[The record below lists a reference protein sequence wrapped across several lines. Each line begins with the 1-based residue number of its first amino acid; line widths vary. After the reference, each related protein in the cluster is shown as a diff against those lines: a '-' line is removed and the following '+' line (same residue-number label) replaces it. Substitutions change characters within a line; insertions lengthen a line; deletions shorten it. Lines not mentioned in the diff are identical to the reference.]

1 MTFEIYIFSIS
12 IAIAVA
18 IGILI
23 IEHEIAKI
31 TQSIKESKASYNSDI
46 RDILDKISDINL
58 KVDLMAYD
66 LAEWKSVI
74 SNSIDDF
81 SNTNENVVEAVK
93 RLADISKESV
103 NSLKALSDELAAYTS
118 SIGSTVIPTIKDTYD
133 ISIKIE
139 DILNKEKV

>member
-1 MTFEIYIFSIS
+1 MTFEIYIFAIS

-58 KVDLMAYD
+58 KIDLMTYD
-66 LAEWKSVI
+66 LAEWKNII

-81 SNTNENVVEAVK
+81 SNTDENVVEAVK

>member
-1 MTFEIYIFSIS
+1 MTFEIYIFAIS

-31 TQSIKESKASYNSDI
+31 AQSIKESKAAYNSDI
-46 RDILDKISDINL
+46 HDILDKISDIHL

-66 LAEWKSVI
+66 LAEWKNVI

-81 SNTNENVVEAVK
+81 SNTNENVVKAVK

>member
-1 MTFEIYIFSIS
+1 MTLEIYIF
-12 IAIAVA
+12 AIAVA
-18 IGILI
+18 LMVAIGLLI

-31 TQSIKESKASYNSDI
+31 TRSIKESKAAYDSDI
-46 RDILDKISDINL
+46 HDILNKISHIQL
-58 KVDLMAYD
+58 KVDLMSYD
-66 LAEWKSVI
+66 LSEWKHMI

-81 SNTNENVVEAVK
+81 SNTNDNIVEAVK
-93 RLADISKESV
+93 RLADISRENTSKLET
-103 NSLKALSDELAAYTS
+103 LSNELAAYTS

>member
-1 MTFEIYIFSIS
+1 MTLEIYIFT
-12 IAIAVA
+12 IAVA
-18 IGILI
+18 LMVAIGLLI

-31 TQSIKESKASYNSDI
+31 TRSIKESKAAYDSNI
-46 RDILDKISDINL
+46 HDILDKISNIQL
-58 KVDLMAYD
+58 KVYLMTYD
-66 LAEWKSVI
+66 LEEWKNVI

-81 SNTNENVVEAVK
+81 SNTNENIVEAVK
-93 RLADISKESV
+93 RLADISRESA
-103 NSLKALSDELAAYTS
+103 SKLETLSDELAAYTS

>member
-1 MTFEIYIFSIS
+1 MTLEIYIF
-12 IAIAVA
+12 AIAVA
-18 IGILI
+18 LMVAIGLLI

-31 TQSIKESKASYNSDI
+31 TRSIKESKAAYDSNI
-46 RDILDKISDINL
+46 HDILDKISNIQL
-58 KVDLMAYD
+58 KVYLMAYD
-66 LAEWKSVI
+66 LEEWKNVI

-93 RLADISKESV
+93 RLADISKESANKLETL
-103 NSLKALSDELAAYTS
+103 NSELAAYTS

>member
-1 MTFEIYIFSIS
+1 MTLEIYIF
-12 IAIAVA
+12 AIAVA
-18 IGILI
+18 LMVAIGLLI
-23 IEHEIAKI
+23 IEHEIAKV
-31 TQSIKESKASYNSDI
+31 TRYIKESKAAYDSDI
-46 RDILDKISDINL
+46 HDILDKISDINL
-58 KVDLMAYD
+58 NVALIVYD
-66 LAEWKSVI
+66 LAEWKNVI

-93 RLADISKESV
+93 RLADISRESA
-103 NSLKALSDELAAYTS
+103 SKLETLSDELAAYTS

>member
-1 MTFEIYIFSIS
+1 MTLEIYIF
-12 IAIAVA
+12 AIAVA
-18 IGILI
+18 LMVAIGLLI
-23 IEHEIAKI
+23 IEHEIAKV
-31 TQSIKESKASYNSDI
+31 TRYIKESKAAYDSDI
-46 RDILDKISDINL
+46 HDILDKISHIHL
-58 KVDLMAYD
+58 KVDLMSYD
-66 LAEWKSVI
+66 LSEWKHMI

-93 RLADISKESV
+93 RLADISKESANKLETL
-103 NSLKALSDELAAYTS
+103 NSELAAYTS

>member
-1 MTFEIYIFSIS
+1 MTLEIYIF
-12 IAIAVA
+12 AIAVA
-18 IGILI
+18 LMVAVGLLI

-31 TQSIKESKASYNSDI
+31 TRSIKESKAAYDSDI
-46 RDILDKISDINL
+46 HDILDKISHIHL
-58 KVDLMAYD
+58 KVDLMSYD
-66 LAEWKSVI
+66 LAEWKNLV

-81 SNTNENVVEAVK
+81 SNTNDNIVEAVK
-93 RLADISKESV
+93 RLADISRENTSKLET
-103 NSLKALSDELAAYTS
+103 LSDELAAYTS

>member
-1 MTFEIYIFSIS
+1 MTLEIYIF
-12 IAIAVA
+12 AIAVALMVA

-31 TQSIKESKASYNSDI
+31 TQSIKESKAAYNSDI
-46 RDILDKISDINL
+46 HDILDKISDINL

-66 LAEWKSVI
+66 LAEWKNVI

-81 SNTNENVVEAVK
+81 SNTNENIVEAVK

>member
-1 MTFEIYIFSIS
+1 MTFEIYIFAIS

-31 TQSIKESKASYNSDI
+31 TQSIKESKAAYNSDI
-46 RDILDKISDINL
+46 PDILDKISEINL

-66 LAEWKSVI
+66 ISEWKSVI

-81 SNTNENVVEAVK
+81 SNTNDNIVEAVK
-93 RLADISKESV
+93 RLADISRENTSKLET
-103 NSLKALSDELAAYTS
+103 LSDELAAYTS

>member
-1 MTFEIYIFSIS
+1 MTFEIYIFAIS
-12 IAIAVA
+12 VALIVA
-18 IGILI
+18 IGLLI

-31 TQSIKESKASYNSDI
+31 TRSIKESTAAYDSDI
-46 RDILDKISDINL
+46 HDILDKISHIHL
-58 KVDLMAYD
+58 KVDLMSYD
-66 LAEWKSVI
+66 LSEWKNLV

-81 SNTNENVVEAVK
+81 SNTNDNIVEAVK
-93 RLADISKESV
+93 RLADISRENTSKLET
-103 NSLKALSDELAAYTS
+103 LSDELAAYTS

>member
-1 MTFEIYIFSIS
+1 MTFEIYIFAIS
-12 IAIAVA
+12 IAIAVT
-18 IGILI
+18 IGILV
-23 IEHEIAKI
+23 IEHGIAKI
-31 TQSIKESKASYNSDI
+31 TQSIKESKAAYNSDI
-46 RDILDKISDINL
+46 HDILDKISHIQL
-58 KVDLMAYD
+58 KVDLMSYD
-66 LAEWKSVI
+66 LAEWKNVI

-81 SNTNENVVEAVK
+81 SNTDENVVEAVK

-103 NSLKALSDELAAYTS
+103 NSLKALSDELAAHTS

>member
-1 MTFEIYIFSIS
+1 MTFEIYIFAITIS
-12 IAIAVA
+12 IVVA

-23 IEHEIAKI
+23 IEHGIAKI
-31 TQSIKESKASYNSDI
+31 TQSIKESKAAYNSDI
-46 RDILDKISDINL
+46 HDILDKISDINL

-81 SNTNENVVEAVK
+81 SNTNENIVEAVK
-93 RLADISKESV
+93 RLADISKESA

-118 SIGSTVIPTIKDTYD
+118 SIGSAVVPTIKDTYD
-133 ISIKIE
+133 LSIEIK

>member
-1 MTFEIYIFSIS
+1 MTFEIYIFA
-12 IAIAVA
+12 IAIALIFA
-18 IGILI
+18 IGLLI

-31 TQSIKESKASYNSDI
+31 TRSIKESKAAYDSDI
-46 RDILDKISDINL
+46 HDILDKISHIHL
-58 KVDLMAYD
+58 KVDLMSYD
-66 LAEWKSVI
+66 LSEWKHMI

-93 RLADISKESV
+93 RLADISRENTSKLET
-103 NSLKALSDELAAYTS
+103 LCDELAAYTS

>member
-1 MTFEIYIFSIS
+1 MTFEIYIFAIS

-31 TQSIKESKASYNSDI
+31 AQSIKESKAAYNSDI
-46 RDILDKISDINL
+46 HDILDKISHIHL
-58 KVDLMAYD
+58 KVDLMTYD
-66 LAEWKSVI
+66 LSEWKHMI
-74 SNSIDDF
+74 SNTIDDF
-81 SNTNENVVEAVK
+81 SNTNENIVEAVK
-93 RLADISKESV
+93 KLADISRENTSKLET
-103 NSLKALSDELAAYTS
+103 LSDELAAYTS

>member
-1 MTFEIYIFSIS
+1 MTLEIYIFT
-12 IAIAVA
+12 IAVA
-18 IGILI
+18 LMVAIGLLI

-31 TQSIKESKASYNSDI
+31 TRSIKESKAAYDSNI
-46 RDILDKISDINL
+46 HDILDKISNIQL
-58 KVDLMAYD
+58 KVYLMTYD
-66 LAEWKSVI
+66 LEEWKNVI

-93 RLADISKESV
+93 RLADISKESA
-103 NSLKALSDELAAYTS
+103 NKLETLSDELAAYTS